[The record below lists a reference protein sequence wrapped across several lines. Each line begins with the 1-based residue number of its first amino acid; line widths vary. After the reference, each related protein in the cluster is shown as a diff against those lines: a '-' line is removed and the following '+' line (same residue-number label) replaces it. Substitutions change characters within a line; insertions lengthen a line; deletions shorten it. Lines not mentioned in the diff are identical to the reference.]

1 MIRVQESIEVAI
13 RNSGLRPGRIADFL
27 QAGVK
32 LVGKLELLKFAIKLG
47 FMEVERNIFATLP
60 VRVIK
65 DRMGELHCRRQRHAY
80 LQKHNCYR

>member
-1 MIRVQESIEVAI
+1 MVD
-13 RNSGLRPGRIADFL
+13 DFL
-27 QAGVK
+27 QARVK